1 MKDEILSLIA
11 DNPALTYAVKAVMIK
26 YFSTDKLTSDLA
38 DIELGQMVRARLVG
52 LRALDEA
59 FKEIAQHKT
68 LSKVEQKTNPAY

>member
-11 DNPALTYAVKAVMIK
+11 DNPSLTEAVKAVIAK

-68 LSKVEQKTNPAY
+68 LSKVEKKENPAY